1 MRWQRVL
8 AVAACGAGLVLAA
21 SPAITGGR
29 AAAGVAGGAAL
40 GGGWGNAEEVP
51 GLAALNAGDAEVQSV
66 SCPSAAECV
75 AVGFYTDELHA
86 TQGFVVAQHDGQW
99 GGAIEVPGLGPLNGV
114 VSSGVNSVSCP
125 SAGNCVAVGL
135 FSDDSA
141 RDEGFVVAERGG
153 VWGKAR
159 QIPGLAALNVG
170 GSASV
175 MSVSCPSVGN
185 CGLGGSYLDG
195 SRHRQA
201 FVASEQGGAW
211 RK

>member
-1 MRWQRVL
+1 M
-8 AVAACGAGLVLAA
+8 
-21 SPAITGGR
+21 
-29 AAAGVAGGAAL
+29 
-40 GGGWGNAEEVP
+40 
-51 GLAALNAGDAEVQSV
+51 
-66 SCPSAAECV
+66 
-75 AVGFYTDELHA
+75 
-86 TQGFVVAQHDGQW
+86 
-99 GGAIEVPGLGPLNGV
+99 EVPGLGPLNGV
-114 VSSGVNSVSCP
+114 VSSGVDSVSCP

-141 RDEGFVVAERGG
+141 RSEGFVVTERGG

-170 GSASV
+170 GSARV

-211 RK
+211 RKAREVPGTRSLNSGGFAEVSSVSCPTAQNCGAGGRYFVKSRGFLAFVVSRRLSDWSTAREVPGLS